1 MFHDRVGAARV
12 ADPLHPQPKHSDSD
26 AAPEL
31 RALRERRF
39 ITVVS
44 HQLKAPLVAV
54 RQYLDLLQE
63 DAQGRP
69 EVAHTQPWLDRSV
82 VRLEEALA
90 IVDDWLA
97 LSRIDAGALI
107 QPDSS
112 TELGV
117 LLEGLTADAREDA
130 TASQV
135 LVHLEQPRDP
145 IVVRGD
151 RFSLLAALSHITE
164 NAIRYNKNGGSVFI
178 RADLRR
184 LDEAPMAVVEVADTG
199 IGIPE
204 AFIPQLFQEFHR
216 SQSKAS
222 RGIPGTGLGLAISA
236 RIVKELGGHIEVES
250 VEGQGSSFRVYLP
263 LMD

>member
-1 MFHDRVGAARV
+1 VANDRSQE
-12 ADPLHPQPKHSDSD
+12 PLNTDND
-26 AAPEL
+26 GAPEL

-44 HQLKAPLVAV
+44 HQLKSPLVAV

-63 DAQGRP
+63 DAQERP
-69 EVAHTQPWLDRSV
+69 EAAHTKPWLDRSV

-97 LSRIDAGALI
+97 LARIDAGALI
-107 QPDSS
+107 QPDTS
-112 TELGV
+112 TDLSP
-117 LLEGLTADAREDA
+117 LLEGLAADAREDA
-130 TASQV
+130 TAKQV
-135 LVHLEQPRDP
+135 QVHLEQPREP
-145 IVVRGD
+145 IMVRGD

-164 NAIRYNKNGGSVFI
+164 NAIHYNKNGGSVFI
-178 RADLRR
+178 RTTLCAD
-184 LDEAPMAVVEVADTG
+184 EPMACVQVEDTG

-216 SQSKAS
+216 AQNKAS

-236 RIVKELGGHIEVES
+236 RIVKELGGRISVDS
-250 VEGQGSSFRVYLP
+250 VEGQGSSFGIYLP
-263 LMD
+263 LVG

>member
-1 MFHDRVGAARV
+1 MTDKRPEPTHT
-12 ADPLHPQPKHSDSD
+12 DSD

-44 HQLKAPLVAV
+44 HQLKSPLVAV

-63 DAQGRP
+63 DAEGRP
-69 EVAHTQPWLDRSV
+69 EAAHTQPWLERSV
-82 VRLEEALA
+82 VRLDEALA

-97 LSRIDAGALI
+97 LARIDAGALI
-107 QPDSS
+107 QPHTS
-112 TELGV
+112 TELEG
-117 LLEGLTADAREDA
+117 LLEGLAADAREDA
-130 TASQV
+130 TAKQV
-135 LVHLEQPRDP
+135 QVHLEQPRASL
-145 IVVRGD
+145 VVRGD

-178 RADLRR
+178 RASASHNDQG
-184 LDEAPMAVVEVADTG
+184 PTAVVEVADTG

-204 AFIPQLFQEFHR
+204 AFIPELFQEFHR
-216 SQSKAS
+216 GQSKAN

-236 RIVKELGGHIEVES
+236 RIVKELGGHIEVDS

-263 LMD
+263 LAD